1 MLIDRGADVNAPRL
15 PRRYAESLHAAQKQM
30 QKEREANAGESSV
43 MAASSSTSLADR
55 ARHTLHL
62 GGGSG
67 SRTNSTAS
75 SSNLLTRMTRRPAPL
90 AIVGQAGSTPL
101 HFAAANG
108 HVPIVRI
115 LLACG
120 AIHDK
125 ADKHGHTPKM
135 LAEANEHE
143 EVVETLKAWE
153 GLVEREREKMRA
165 KVEEQKQDEP
175 AAQDSSEQEITNTP
189 SSSRWSKKDRAT
201 SHGSGETAQKAH
213 LRHSLENMFQSKR
226 RNSLRARKSALQMTA
241 GESAVDPVSAPPSDD
256 GNGDTVEPNLSPI
269 DNRRSLDAGPT
280 APSSRR
286 PSLPSIFEKA
296 GKGHL
301 GFRRSSLRR
310 QSHAASMDAPVV
322 AASSSSRPES
332 FSSDLPAELINF
344 RGRLMSRSSDFSEA
358 QDSNS
363 SIHSTARHMSRAALL
378 TLFRKDPYGTPPSP
392 SPSPPRSAPTPLPED
407 IDESIE
413 RIKRVSM
420 DGARSSNGSVVTR
433 PSSIEPGHTGRKRSA
448 SQVTFSDSVHSVG
461 TTSSGYPWSGP
472 TPLSAPPTTTTFD
485 TNARSDEEEE
495 VAEPDEELRPTATRR
510 RSRSNPSDDLRPA
523 PLSRSGSEVFVPSP
537 LGQDWSKGE
546 QAPKSILRKRT
557 NSPGRLTMRSLPST
571 PISKGKKRSATMP
584 ESIPY
589 ALMDGLKD
597 VERQRHNQDNEPS
610 PDHDKH
616 QGEKQDQV
624 GESIWDRAAARQYR
638 KSKSRNG
645 SFNSVSSL
653 SMHPVPPSP
662 TASSEAVTQTA
673 SRLYSKRLPGTRAR
687 NRSVSSVS
695 TTASG
700 MNFSTSTY
708 DTNFTP
714 FTPISQTATFDQSD
728 LDPAAIHVKKG
739 MARRLSKRKEKEPAL
754 LYDVPV
760 PAPKGKG
767 VVTDPGKVAADRVR
781 HAEQD
786 ILQSIAIGSSSSL
799 AEQLAAYG
807 DSLLLQKQ
815 SSRSNDSSEGTSLV
829 AAASSDKV
837 SRSYAAPSAVTL
849 AKASEPVR
857 PQFTKTDSSDSNA
870 TLKTQDSRP
879 QRAVAPTIPTEPL
892 PSASTA
898 PAITI
903 AHAPS
908 SSIPAINRIYE
919 DRAAAYRKKGL
930 ALKQKAPIYS
940 AGKASSKTPV
950 DINDHWLMAGATRRS
965 SSGTV
970 SPAAG
975 DHSDPTPARRRPR
988 VSDEDLGD
996 HDQPRSRSTSG
1007 GSIGTASPIIA
1018 TASSPHTMRQRWGD
1032 LNFKSATKN
1041 FIGKHRA

>member
-30 QKEREANAGESSV
+30 QKERENGVAHNNDS
-43 MAASSSTSLADR
+43 ASGSGSTSLADR
-55 ARHTLHL
+55 ARQTLHL
-62 GGGSG
+62 GNHRS
-67 SRTNSTAS
+67 NSTPS
-75 SSNLLTRMTRRPAPL
+75 SSSSVSHGGNLLIRMTRRPPPL

-125 ADKHGHTPKM
+125 ADKHGHTPRM
-135 LAEANEHE
+135 LAEANAHD
-143 EVVETLKAWE
+143 EVVETLNAWE

-165 KVEEQKQDEP
+165 KVDDHEPEEILTPEP
-175 AAQDSSEQEITNTP
+175 NEPGPT
-189 SSSRWSKKDRAT
+189 SRWSKKDRAT

-226 RNSLRARKSALQMTA
+226 RNSLRARKSMLQMTT

-256 GNGDTVEPNLSPI
+256 GHGRGDTVEPNLSPI
-269 DNRRSLDAGPT
+269 EHRRSTDSA
-280 APSSRR
+280 SSRR

-310 QSHAASMDAPVV
+310 QSHATAAAAAMESPVV
-322 AASSSSRPES
+322 TSSSSRLGS
-332 FSSDLPAELINF
+332 FSSDLLPAELPNF
-344 RGRLMSRSSDFSEA
+344 RGRLTSRGSEYSEA

-363 SIHSTARHMSRAALL
+363 SIHSTARHMSRTALL

-392 SPSPPRSAPTPLPED
+392 SPSPPRSAHTPLLPED
-407 IDESIE
+407 IDESVE

-420 DGARSSNGSVVTR
+420 DGARSSTGSVATR
-433 PSSIEPGHTGRKRSA
+433 PPSIEPGHTGRKRSA

-461 TTSSGYPWSGP
+461 TTASGYPWSGP

-485 TNARSDEEEE
+485 AAAAADQDDQVRAEDSDVGE
-495 VAEPDEELRPTATRR
+495 ADEQPRTTALATRA
-510 RSRSNPSDDLRPA
+510 RSRSNPSDDLYPA

-537 LGQDWSKGE
+537 LGQDRNKGE
-546 QAPKSILRKRT
+546 APKSILRKRT

-571 PISKGKKRSATMP
+571 PVSKGKKRSATMP
-584 ESIPY
+584 ESIPF

-597 VERQRHNQDNEPS
+597 VERQRQGVAHEPS
-610 PDHDKH
+610 PDQDKH
-616 QGEKQDQV
+616 QSEKQDQV
-624 GESIWDRAAARQYR
+624 GESIWDRAAARRYR

-645 SFNSVSSL
+645 SFGSVSSI
-653 SMHPVPPSP
+653 PIPASP
-662 TASSEAVTQTA
+662 TASSEAIAAGST
-673 SRLYSKRLPGTRAR
+673 SRLYAKRHPSGTRAR

-714 FTPISQTATFDQSD
+714 FTPISQTATFDQSE
-728 LDPAAIHVKKG
+728 LDPASIHAKKG
-739 MARRLSKRKEKEPAL
+739 MARRLSKRKEKNPAL

-760 PAPKGKG
+760 PAKAIA
-767 VVTDPGKVAADRVR
+767 VDPDKTAADRVR

-815 SSRSNDSSEGTSLV
+815 SSRSHDTSE
-829 AAASSDKV
+829 AASTSNDQV
-837 SRSYAAPSAVTL
+837 SRSYAAAPSSTL
-849 AKASEPVR
+849 LPKPTR
-857 PQFTKTDSSDSNA
+857 PHVTKTDSSDSNA

-879 QRAVAPTIPTEPL
+879 QRAVEPTPV
-892 PSASTA
+892 AR
-898 PAITI
+898 
-903 AHAPS
+903 APS
-908 SSIPAINRIYE
+908 NSIPAINRIYE

-930 ALKQKAPIYS
+930 ALKQKAPMYAAG
-940 AGKASSKTPV
+940 AGKSPV
-950 DINDHWLMAGATRRS
+950 DINDHWLMAGAPRRS

-970 SPAAG
+970 SPAAAG
-975 DHSDPTPARRRPR
+975 EHSEPASAKRRPR
-988 VSDEDLGD
+988 ISDEESGE

-1007 GSIGTASPIIA
+1007 GSVGAVA
-1018 TASSPHTMRQRWGD
+1018 TTPSPHSMRQRWGD